1 MASVPLIAGL
11 LVVATVVNWLRK
23 HSWAGLYAAIGAG
36 AGLVALVLALV
47 IGTPAVEGVTDQAV
61 QWSAYPVVRGSV
73 STFVMVAI
81 VVAVGALATELVLR
95 GFVVELG
102 REFTRSG
109 PVAVLMGALAE
120 GLLAEGDASMKLG
133 AGVFGLGLGAMYI
146 ASGRSVLAPL
156 CARLTF
162 LLGALVLEALRVV
175 GERCTAATAASPS
188 RDHRGTRRPRG

>member
-23 HSWAGLYAAIGAG
+23 HSWAERVRGPGLYAAIGAG

-175 GERCTAATAASPS
+175 G
-188 RDHRGTRRPRG
+188 